1 MVLGGPFTSREFAAA
16 AAAGGACAA
25 ATHAAVI
32 PLDVVKTRKQLAAPA
47 PGSGRA
53 AVASLST
60 AGALR
65 AVARAEGASALLAGA
80 GATLLGYA
88 LQGAVKFGG
97 AEFLKGRMAAL
108 AGSPEAA
115 WRHRSAIYL
124 ASAAA
129 AEGAASLLLCPLE
142 ALRIRAVADASFP
155 SSVAAGALRVARSE
169 RGGLLALYGGLAPL
183 LLKQVPYTTVQF
195 AVHGRVEELVIERRD
210 AGAHGAAGGGL
221 AELGV
226 SLLSGA
232 AAGVAAAV
240 ASHPADTLLSKFNA
254 EAAAG
259 AGKGAGS
266 GAGAGVSA
274 GAGAGVS
281 VSARLARIVREVGPL
296 RLLTVGLGTRCIM
309 VGAMSAL
316 QFAIFDG
323 ALALSERA
331 FGGRGR
337 FRFAG
342 PDEIARGGGGRA
354 VGGQAR
360 AGQAGTRV

>member
-60 AGALR
+60 ASALR

-155 SSVAAGALRVARSE
+155 RSVAAGALRVARSE

-195 AVHGRVEELVIERRD
+195 AVHGRVEELLIERRD
-210 AGAHGAAGGGL
+210 VGAHGGAGGGL

-259 AGKGAGS
+259 AGKA
-266 GAGAGVSA
+266 A
-274 GAGAGVS
+274 GAGAAAGVGVGVS

-354 VGGQAR
+354 VGAQAR